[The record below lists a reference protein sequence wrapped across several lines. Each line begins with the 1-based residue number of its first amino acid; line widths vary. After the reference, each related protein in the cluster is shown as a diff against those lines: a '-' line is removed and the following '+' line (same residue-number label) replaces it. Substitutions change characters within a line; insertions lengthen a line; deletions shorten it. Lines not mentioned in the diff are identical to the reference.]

1 MSSLH
6 IGYHVVNRSEK
17 VINLRSTLRNN
28 EVCSSQL
35 QKVRKSSRLRWDSHS
50 WSNSLEFCFYEV
62 QAATAEEK
70 ICIICKCSYDILV
83 SEVHFPSEAGHILL
97 SHGRTCQLRSG
108 FHLGDERDRGTVSL
122 HYSEWRH
129 LQLILR
135 LSRSQHSPRFHTL
148 DEGRYHRPIRVLVQ
162 VRT

>member
-6 IGYHVVNRSEK
+6 IGYHVLKRSEK

-35 QKVRKSSRLRWDSHS
+35 QKIRRKQKAPLRFAQLVKFVRICL
-50 WSNSLEFCFYEV
+50 CEV
-62 QAATAEEK
+62 RAATAEEK
-70 ICIICKCSYDILV
+70 ICICKCSYDILV
-83 SEVHFPSEAGHILL
+83 SEVHFPSEAGHIML

-148 DEGRYHRPIRVLVQ
+148 DEGRYHRPIRVLLQ